1 MYHNNF
7 LLFFKKMKSKL
18 VSNLLILIL
27 ITACGGGGGG
37 SSNSGGPTAF
47 NPTIDSFTSSS
58 YSVSVG
64 SSVSLSWVTS
74 NTISCTASGDWDGD
88 KSSSDSPFSITLNEI
103 KTYVFTLTCAGESPS
118 NTVSSTLEV
127 VVSDGSTSSSG
138 IYDEDKNSYCATPT
152 NDAST
157 YWIDNFNSNTL
168 NDEIFTY
175 QESNGFCKVPG
186 CPNGDSD
193 FVTGWGNNEKQYYTS
208 CREGYSKNCN
218 SETNTTENLFI
229 EDGFLKIQPIY
240 NNVDPFDDPYCAT
253 NSCSWGGTWDYTS
266 ARIMT
271 SNKKVISPGTEITV
285 CFKYPE
291 AMGHWPAIWMLPQGF
306 IEGTKTWPN
315 DGENDLA
322 EHMYNHGA
330 ADTQSTIHFGT
341 SGNSNNIWHIESVP
355 TNVNFFD
362 KFHSITMRWQT
373 DKIEYFLDTQ
383 PEPYLSIDKNTR
395 SEFNSASWPF
405 NEDFYLILN
414 VASGGNNGGTPNISN
429 YCQDTECS
437 NLDDKDKGRFVIDY
451 IEIKSID

>member
-1 MYHNNF
+1 
-7 LLFFKKMKSKL
+7 
-18 VSNLLILIL
+18 LII
-27 ITACGGGGGG
+27 ITSCGGGG
-37 SSNSGGPTAF
+37 SSNPGDVSAF
-47 NPTIDSFTSSS
+47 NPSIDSFSSSS
-58 YSVSVG
+58 YSLAVG
-64 SSVSLSWVTS
+64 GSIDLTWSTT
-74 NTISCTASGDWDGD
+74 NTISCSASGDWSGD
-88 KSSSDSPFSITLNEI
+88 KTSSDSPSNITLNEV
-103 KTYVFTLTCAGESPS
+103 KTYVFTLTCRGENPS
-118 NTVSSTLEV
+118 NIVYKTIEV
-127 VVSDGSTSSSG
+127 VVSDEDDSSSS
-138 IYDEDKNSYCATPT
+138 IYNEDKSSYCATPS
-152 NDAST
+152 NNSSS
-157 YWIDNFNSNTL
+157 YWIEDFSSNVL
-168 NDEIFTY
+168 DDQIFTY

-193 FVTGWGNNEKQYYTS
+193 FVTGWGNNENQYYTS
-208 CREGYSKNCN
+208 CSDGYSKNCN

-229 EDGFLKIQPIY
+229 EDGYLKIQPIF
-240 NNVDPFDDPYCAT
+240 NNIDPFDDPYCAT

-271 SNKKVISPGTEITV
+271 SSKKLISPGTEVTV
-285 CFKYPE
+285 CFKYPD

-306 IEGTKTWPN
+306 VEGSKTWP
-315 DGENDLA
+315 E
-322 EHMYNHGA
+322 
-330 ADTQSTIHFGT
+330 DTQSTIHFGT

-383 PEPYLSIDKNTR
+383 SEPYLSIDKNTR
-395 SEFNSASWPF
+395 SEFNSTSWPF

-429 YCQDTECS
+429 YCQDTDCS